1 MSKKENTTTT
11 LFVYEKPKS
20 TISEK
25 FRGIRSNI
33 MFSKANGEV
42 KRLLVTS
49 EKPGAGKSTVV
60 SNVAITYAQAGYKT
74 LLLMAICVSQ
84 HKTIFLMSKII
95 MDYQA

>member
-1 MSKKENTTTT
+1 
-11 LFVYEKPKS
+11 
-20 TISEK
+20 
-25 FRGIRSNI
+25 

-74 LLLMAICVSQ
+74 LVIDGDMRKQ

>member
-1 MSKKENTTTT
+1 MVATYVKKENTTTT

-42 KRLLVTS
+42 KRLLG
-49 EKPGAGKSTVV
+49 PIFKSLCRKVE
-60 SNVAITYAQAGYKT
+60 SYS
-74 LLLMAICVSQ
+74 M
-84 HKTIFLMSKII
+84 
-95 MDYQA
+95 

>member
-33 MFSKANGEV
+33 MFSQKQMV
-42 KRLLVTS
+42 K
-49 EKPGAGKSTVV
+49 
-60 SNVAITYAQAGYKT
+60 
-74 LLLMAICVSQ
+74 
-84 HKTIFLMSKII
+84 
-95 MDYQA
+95 